1 MEIALIIIAAL
12 LLIVGILGC
21 VIPGLPGPPLSFV
34 GLLCLQWAGIEM
46 GVTPLIIWG
55 VATVIVTVI
64 DFLLTPWMT
73 KRFGGSKA
81 GNWGAIIG
89 LLVGFLLPFPFGP
102 LVCPFAGAFI
112 GEWVFNRSK
121 SSTATKAAFGAFLS
135 FFVGTGIK
143 LLVSTGMIVHS
154 IMAVIEC
161 LN

>member
-21 VIPGLPGPPLSFV
+21 VITGLPGTPLTFV

-102 LVCPFAGAFI
+102 LVCPFA
-112 GEWVFNRSK
+112 VRK
-121 SSTATKAAFGAFLS
+121 R
-135 FFVGTGIK
+135 
-143 LLVSTGMIVHS
+143 
-154 IMAVIEC
+154 AV
-161 LN
+161 